1 MEVMLQTV
9 IIVFM
14 LFLCSLCLFAV
25 LVIARD
31 MVAESMGK
39 RKRAFSSDA
48 TEPKEQVVK
57 EVTIIKEVPAVAP
70 QAITTVQAPPPAPQP
85 APEAP
90 AVTEE
95 PPKAEETAPVDEEIV
110 PTVTPASVSEIVD
123 DNAVRFSATQ
133 HDMETKYAML
143 SKDAKAYFDAI
154 AKHALSKEGV
164 KANLTKSYHDYKIGA
179 SRLIRMSI
187 KRGEIVC
194 EFVFIDRN
202 FKNYA
207 SQADLKFKSSGTVI
221 KVTEPSAVGVA
232 KDGIDLVFNQ
242 ILEERE
248 YKKQL
253 ARERRKAKRQAQ
265 AADTT
270 EVTANG

>member
-1 MEVMLQTV
+1 MEIMLQTV

-39 RKRAFSSDA
+39 RKRALSSDA
-48 TEPKEQVVK
+48 TEQKEQIIK
-57 EVTIIKEVPAVAP
+57 EVTIIKEVPAAVPQAAVITPAAP
-70 QAITTVQAPPPAPQP
+70 QAPQPTPAPVPEKPTVVEEEAEAEP
-85 APEAP
+85 APAP
-90 AVTEE
+90 KQESE
-95 PPKAEETAPVDEEIV
+95 PDAA
-110 PTVTPASVSEIVD
+110 D
-123 DNAVRFSATQ
+123 DNSVRFSTTQ

-143 SKDAKAYFDAI
+143 SKDFKAYFDAI
-154 AKHALSKEGV
+154 AKHALTKEGV

-232 KDGIDLVFNQ
+232 KDGIDLVYNQ

-253 ARERRKAKRQAQ
+253 ARERRKAKRQAHT
-265 AADTT
+265 AVEA